1 MDKNEV
7 IAFFDRCAPT
17 WDAEQVDHS
26 AAIEEILDNAGVAG
40 GQTVLDVACGTGIL
54 FPFYLRRGVQRVT
67 GIDISPEMVR
77 LAREKFAAE
86 SAVTVLCGDAEETN
100 FAEKFDRVVVHNA
113 FPHFPDPDRLIARL
127 AALLP
132 PGGMLTIAHSMSREQ
147 INEHH
152 KGSAAHVSCGLM
164 SADEL
169 AARMGKILTVTTV
182 ISDEWMYQV
191 VGVKE

>member
-7 IAFFDRCAPT
+7 IAFFDRCAPS

-26 AAIEEILDNAGVAG
+26 AAIEEILDNAGVAR
-40 GQTVLDVACGTGIL
+40 GQSVMDVACGTGIL
-54 FPFYLRRGVQRVT
+54 FPFYLERGVDRVT

-77 LAREKFAAE
+77 LAREKFAGE
-86 SAVTVLCGDAEETN
+86 ERIQVLCGDVEEAA
-100 FAEKFDRVVVHNA
+100 FEEKFDRVVLHNA
-113 FPHFPDPDRLIARL
+113 FPHFPDPDRLIGQL
-127 AALLP
+127 ASFLR
-132 PGGMLTIAHSMSREQ
+132 PGGVLTIAHSMSREQ

-164 SADEL
+164 PAGEL
-169 AARMGKILTVTTV
+169 AARMGKHLTVTTV
-182 ISDEWMYQV
+182 ISDDMMYQV